1 MEFLYVKEQR
11 DIRDILNEETKI
23 YVDWSKKPEID
34 YKILADGYMRAGYL
48 TLKEI
53 TESTHSN
60 LKNDMWFLPG
70 VYMMRQAIE
79 LLMKAGVAFKS
90 SNKRELQDI
99 FSKEKH
105 NVKSLYEF
113 YKKEY
118 GNDYLNTIEEEWLYK
133 YIISIEEIDS
143 KSDLFRYPFKDE
155 FMKSYKDEA
164 LNIVQMSNS
173 LMICYSTLNKMLYGK
188 WFEELELDF
197 NIKPIFLQLASTAI
211 GNCYLWESPW
221 SDGFY
226 KQVTGYSEVGAFLL
240 SKFKETKDNMLF
252 YPIVFS
258 MRNAI
263 EIGLKRILQMNMDN
277 SIDEHLIRSKR
288 NSHLLYKDLWKT
300 IKPMLIHYNIE
311 DYQDM
316 SILELGEDYIKSLNS
331 LDKNGDMFRYPCTFS
346 NEYKF
351 NNEEVDVENFFQ
363 YLMELFNFIEA
374 CSSWLSQIKEYE
386 DEFRREYE
394 YESYLEWQNEI
405 Y

>member
-23 YVDWSKKPEID
+23 YVDWSKKPEMD

-53 TESTHSN
+53 TESPYDN
-60 LKNDMWFLPG
+60 IKYDMWFLPG

-79 LLMKAGVAFKS
+79 LLMKAGIAFEV
-90 SNKRELQDI
+90 SNKKELQNV
-99 FSKEKH
+99 FFREKH
-105 NVKSLYEF
+105 NVKGLYKF
-113 YKKEY
+113 YKENY
-118 GNDYLNTIEEEWLYK
+118 DNEYLNDFEEDWLFK
-133 YIISIEEIDS
+133 YITSIEEVDS
-143 KSDLFRYPFKDE
+143 QSDLFRYPFKDE
-155 FMKSYKDEA
+155 FTKKYEEDSLD
-164 LNIVQMSNS
+164 IVEMSNG
-173 LMICYSTLNKMLYGK
+173 LINCYSILNKMIYGK
-188 WFEELELDF
+188 WFEELEFDF
-197 NIKPIFLQLASTAI
+197 DIKPIFLQLASTAN

-240 SKFKETKDNMLF
+240 DKFKETKDGMLF
-252 YPIVFS
+252 YPLVFS

-277 SIDEHLIRSKR
+277 SIDEHIIRSKR

-300 IKPMLIHYNIE
+300 IKPMLIQYTIE
-311 DYQDM
+311 NYQDM
-316 SILELGEDYIKSLNS
+316 SILELGEAYVESLNS

-363 YLMELFNFIEA
+363 YLMELFNFIDG
-374 CSSWLSQIKEYE
+374 CSSWLSEIKEYE
-386 DEFRREYE
+386 DDLNKDYE
-394 YESYLEWQNEI
+394 LESYLEWQSEI